1 MQAEHGGEPVRD
13 QNAAAVHP
21 VRQAAL
27 KRTCTRFGRVCVFQ
41 SDWTSA
47 PPRPISTV
55 SPKLN
60 KAMPIRMKTKFIEMV
75 VLKPG
80 RRIFIAEA
88 SIAKTKNKTKC
99 PRFSGFHREATT
111 VNTAVASAAIIAM

>member
-60 KAMPIRMKTKFIEMV
+60 KAMPIRMKTKFIDIV

-80 RRIFIAEA
+80 RRTFMAEA
-88 SIAKTKNKTKC
+88 TIASAKNRTKLRKL
-99 PRFSGFHREATT
+99 SGFHL
-111 VNTAVASAAIIAM
+111 